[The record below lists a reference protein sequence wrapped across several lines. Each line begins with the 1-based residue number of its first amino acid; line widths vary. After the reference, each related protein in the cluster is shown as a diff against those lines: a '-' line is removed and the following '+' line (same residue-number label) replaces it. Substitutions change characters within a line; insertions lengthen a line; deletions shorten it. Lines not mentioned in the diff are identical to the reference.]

1 MKLVIE
7 NVELI
12 FAMDNLIASIATLLT
27 VLFTC
32 IAAIS
37 SMRAVKVASNSYSAQ
52 SQQYRLDEFYKL
64 LDSLERAHGVCFLQR
79 GTLFERMKTEA
90 DIIHQYENSV
100 AMVNNGFRL
109 RDKGHEV
116 NHFLSYVSFA
126 DRISRLF
133 DFEYLVP
140 LDSEYVLE
148 ENSGQVFPIRKSNPN
163 WVGKSS
169 YTIAREILQFCGINA
184 SLELNGMTI
193 VSKDG
198 GYEELKNK
206 GKIYSYLVVK
216 NEP

>member
-27 VLFTC
+27 VVFTC

-37 SMRAVKVASNSYSAQ
+37 SMKAVKVASNSYLAQ

-64 LDSLERAHGVCFLQR
+64 LDSLERAHGVCFLER
-79 GTLFERMKTEA
+79 GTLLERMKTEA
-90 DIIHQYENSV
+90 EIVNQYENSV

-109 RDKGHEV
+109 DREGHEI
-116 NHFLSYVSFA
+116 NHFLAYISFA

-133 DFEYLVP
+133 GFEYVVP
-140 LDSEYVLE
+140 LGSEYVLE
-148 ENSGQVFPIRKSNPN
+148 ETYGQAFPIRKNNPN
-163 WVGKSS
+163 WVGKSA
-169 YTIAREILQFCGINA
+169 YTIAREIFQFCGIDV
-184 SLELNGMTI
+184 SIELNGMTI